1 DTDCAKW
8 GVADG
13 LFGEKDILP
22 MWVADMDFPIA
33 KEITAAIKKR
43 ADHEIYGY
51 AVPGSSAFEA
61 VVTRMK
67 KKYEWEI
74 PSEWIVFTPGI
85 VPALYVAVK
94 AFTHPG
100 DEVVIQSPV
109 YRPFWSAVKDNLIDD
124 RYEIDFKDFENIF
137 QFSRNPGLV
146 PVSSRAKMM
155 ILCSP
160 HNPVG
165 RVWNADELSKMGE
178 IVTRN
183 NGIIVSDEIHAEICF
198 KGSKHIP
205 FASISTEFEQ
215 RSITCV
221 SPSKSFNLAGLG
233 ASAVIIPDSELRK
246 NFNRAKTG
254 IVPMVNCFGLSALEA
269 AYNHGDA
276 WLQECLEYLH
286 GNLNF
291 IMKFCEKQI
300 PKIRI
305 IKPEGTYLVWLDCRD
320 LGMDKMSLRELM
332 RKKARLGLEDGFTFG
347 PGGEGFQRMNIAC
360 SRSMLE
366 EAMTRLEAAVNSIDS
381 S

>member
-1 DTDCAKW
+1 
-8 GVADG
+8 
-13 LFGEKDILP
+13 
-22 MWVADMDFPIA
+22 
-33 KEITAAIKKR
+33 
-43 ADHEIYGY
+43 
-51 AVPGSSAFEA
+51 
-61 VVTRMK
+61 
-67 KKYEWEI
+67 
-74 PSEWIVFTPGI
+74 
-85 VPALYVAVK
+85 
-94 AFTHPG
+94 
-100 DEVVIQSPV
+100 
-109 YRPFWSAVKDNLIDD
+109 
-124 RYEIDFKDFENIF
+124 
-137 QFSRNPGLV
+137 